1 MEKRLGVVSIV
12 LERSVAPVD
21 QVNALLSGFDDEVV
35 GRLGLPYPDRG
46 VNVITVVVDATV
58 ERLSALTGRLGKVP
72 GVQVRSLMS
81 RIPPAGASDAGAP
94 GD

>member
-12 LERSVAPVD
+12 LERSIAPVD
-21 QVNALLSGFDDEVV
+21 QVNALLSSFDDEVV

-58 ERLSALTGRLGKVP
+58 ERLSALTGRLGKLP

-81 RIPPAGASDAGAP
+81 RIPPAGAPDARESGS
-94 GD
+94 